1 MNMHTSSV
9 LLALSVTIAACATA
23 TVEPQ
28 PPEGGPKP
36 ATATIVHAF
45 DAASFQLPEGL
56 VVREGK
62 AYVGLAPLGTIL
74 ETGSDGSTRTYAT
87 VPPGGRD
94 GYLTGLA
101 FDAAGNLYAAS
112 TRNRP
117 DASATTPGIYKI
129 PAGGGAVTK
138 PFASSPKMT
147 FPNGLAFD
155 DKGLLY
161 VTDSAAGIVFRIA
174 ADGAAEEWARGAAL
188 EGSVACRSD
197 LPFPMGA
204 NGIVFARGAAYV
216 LNTSK
221 GSLVKIPV
229 LPDGRAGEPSAVFED
244 CGYVGLDGLARDAA
258 DGTLYVAQNGLPGRV
273 FSWSEGLGVRP
284 LVDGAPLDGPASLEL
299 GVFGGEKRLLVT
311 SAAFF
316 SSASS
321 AGAARPSLASIRL
334 P

>member
-1 MNMHTSSV
+1 MNLHTSFV
-9 LLALSVTIAACATA
+9 LLAISATLAACGAA
-23 TVEPQ
+23 TVDPQ
-28 PPEGGPKP
+28 PPEQGRGA

-45 DAASFQLPEGL
+45 DAAAFELPEGL
-56 VVREGK
+56 VVRDGR
-62 AYVGLAPLGTIL
+62 AYVGLAPLGRIL
-74 ETGSDGSTRTYAT
+74 ETGSDGATRTYAT
-87 VPPGGRD
+87 IPPGGRD
-94 GYLTGLA
+94 GYLTGLV
-101 FDAAGNLYAAS
+101 FDAAGNLYAAA

-117 DASATTPGIYKI
+117 DASATMPGIYKI
-129 PAGGGAVTK
+129 PPGGGAVTK
-138 PFASSPKMT
+138 LFASAPKMT

-155 DKGLLY
+155 DGGRLY
-161 VTDSAAGIVFRIA
+161 VTDSAVGIVFRVA
-174 ADGAAEEWARGAAL
+174 ADGATEEWAKGAAL

-244 CGYVGLDGLARDAA
+244 CGYVGLDGIARDTA

-284 LVDGAPLDGPASLEL
+284 LFDGAPLDGPASLEV
-299 GVFGGEKRLLVT
+299 GVFGGDKRLLVT

-316 SSASS
+316 SSASP
-321 AGAARPSLASIRL
+321 AGGARPSLTSIRL

>member
-1 MNMHTSSV
+1 MNLHTPFV
-9 LLALSVTIAACATA
+9 VLALSVTVAACGTSA
-23 TVEPQ
+23 VEPQ
-28 PPEGGPKP
+28 PPESSPRP

-56 VVREGK
+56 VVRDGK

-74 ETGSDGSTRTYAT
+74 EAGSDGSTRTYAT

-101 FDAAGNLYAAS
+101 FDASGNLYAAA

-117 DASATTPGIYKI
+117 DATTTAPGIYKI
-129 PAGGGAVTK
+129 PTGGGAVTK
-138 PFASSPKMT
+138 LFASSAKMT

-155 DKGLLY
+155 DGGLLY

-174 ADGAAEEWARGAAL
+174 PDGTAEEWAKGAAL

-229 LPDGRAGEPSAVFED
+229 LPDGGAGVPSAVFED
-244 CGYVGLDGLARDAA
+244 CGYVGLDGLARDPS

-273 FSWSEGLGVRP
+273 LAWSEGRGVRP
-284 LVDGAPLDGPASLEL
+284 LVEGAPLDGPASLEL
-299 GVFGGEKRLLVT
+299 GMFGGEKRLLVT

-316 SSASS
+316 SSASP
-321 AGAARPSLASIRL
+321 GGGARPSLASIRM